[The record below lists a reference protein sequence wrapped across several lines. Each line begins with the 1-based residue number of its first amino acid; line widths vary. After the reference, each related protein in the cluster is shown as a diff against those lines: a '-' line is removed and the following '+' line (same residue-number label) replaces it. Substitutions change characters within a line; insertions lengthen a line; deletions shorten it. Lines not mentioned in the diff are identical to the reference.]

1 MELEI
6 PEAFSD
12 LVFTKKRYKVYH
24 GGRGGAKSESF
35 ARALLAQAMSER
47 MGVLCARE
55 IQKSIK
61 DSVHRLLKEI
71 ITSTPEFNDFFK
83 AFDTEIKGRNGS
95 FFIFYGLKHNIVE
108 IKSLKGI
115 KRCWVEEAQAVSD
128 KSWETLIPT
137 IREEDS
143 EIWISFNEK
152 NATDPTYLRFVLDK
166 DDDMIV
172 RKVSYRD
179 NPYFPQVLENERLKL
194 KRKDPEAYEH
204 VWEGGFDTRHSG
216 KVYAK
221 YIKPDQLSELCV
233 YDPGLPVYTAWDLG
247 YDDAT
252 SIIWYQLA
260 PGEIRIVDTYEC
272 NFQDP
277 LHYCEQLY
285 GCKIIVDERDART
298 GKIKQWH
305 FGERIDEDRAGYI
318 YIGGRHYAP
327 HDAANKLMA
336 AGGRSIVEQCMELGI
351 LLESIPAATH
361 QNCEA
366 ALRGCLDRVWFNKA
380 KAKDCVHALMS
391 YHYDYDEDLNI
402 FSKEPVH
409 DWSSHYADACEL
421 MARMWQDTG
430 KSTVDIA
437 RAEHDARFHRLRA
450 QNKLDNPNPYA
461 IQKSTRDKR
470 YAGRRPGG
478 RVR

>member
-1 MELEI
+1 MQIEI
-6 PEAFSD
+6 PEAFGE
-12 LVFTKKRYKVYH
+12 LFTPKRYKVFH

-71 ITSTPEFNDFFK
+71 ILGTPELNSFFK
-83 AFDTEIKGRNGS
+83 ATETEIKGRNGS
-95 FFIFYGLKHNIVE
+95 FFIFMGLKHNIQE

-115 KRCWVEEAQAVSD
+115 KRCWVEEAQAVSHN
-128 KSWETLIPT
+128 SWETLIPT

-152 NATDPTYLRFVLDK
+152 NATDPTWMRFVLDK
-166 DDDMIV
+166 DEDMLV

-179 NPYFPQVLENERLKL
+179 NPYFPAVLEKERLKL

-221 YIKPDQLSELCV
+221 FIKADQFVDECV
-233 YDPGLPVYTAWDLG
+233 YDLSLPIYTAWDLG

-252 SIIWYQLA
+252 SIVWFQLA
-260 PGEIRIVDTYEC
+260 PGEIRVVDYYEC

-285 GCKIIVDERDART
+285 GCKLKVLERENRT
-298 GKIKQWH
+298 GRILRWE
-305 FGERIDEDRAGYI
+305 FGERLDEDRSGYV
-318 YIGGRHYAP
+318 YTGARHYAP

-336 AGGRSIVEQCMELGI
+336 AGGRSIVEQCAELGI
-351 LLESIPAATH
+351 VLETIPATTH

-366 ALRGCLDRVWFNKA
+366 ALRGCLDRVWFNKT
-380 KAKDCVHALMS
+380 KCKDAVHALMS
-391 YHYDYDEDLNI
+391 YHYEYDEDLNI
-402 FSKEPVH
+402 FSKEPIH
-409 DWSSHYADACEL
+409 DWSSHCADAMEL

-430 KSTVDIA
+430 KSVDDMA
-437 RAEHDARFHRLRA
+437 RVEYHEKFRSLRSQA
-450 QNKLDNPNPYA
+450 GLDDRDPYR
-461 IQKSTRDKR
+461 IRKKQDKR

-478 RVR
+478 RLR